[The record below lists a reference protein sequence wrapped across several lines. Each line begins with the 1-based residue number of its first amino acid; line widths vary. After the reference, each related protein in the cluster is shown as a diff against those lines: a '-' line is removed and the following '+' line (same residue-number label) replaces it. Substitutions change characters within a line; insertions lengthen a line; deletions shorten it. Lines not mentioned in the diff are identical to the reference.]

1 MSQIANLTVPEP
13 RLEQFRKLSDI
24 NRAFTY
30 TITLEQV
37 ARLTVDGAT
46 DLLGS
51 KSAVLMIHDAEG
63 LLQVQAA
70 HGVADEPLARFRA
83 SVTDE
88 VVGRLQGLLD
98 VPAECFTAVPLVVG
112 GSVTGIV
119 AVGLDRPATEPDEW
133 LLSALADQAAVTL
146 ENARLGGEVRLD
158 MEGRLRASEGA
169 AGAKDRALATLAHDI
184 RSPIGAIE
192 GYCTILEEEILGPVN
207 DKQRDALA
215 RVRMSGRHLLS
226 LLENV
231 MDMARLSAGVSS
243 AREERVDLRAVAR
256 DAVDILTPASYAKRQ
271 LMHLDPGTEI
281 AVRGDAARIR
291 QVLVNL
297 VGNAVKF
304 TPELGHVT
312 VSVAHVSDGD
322 GEWGEARVTDTGPG
336 IAPAEQAA
344 IFEAYYR
351 AEGTVSEPGIGL
363 GLAISAA
370 LAVQMGGTLTVE
382 SRDGAG
388 SSFTIRLPLDGQ
400 DDGARMTSDSVATVG
415 S

>member
-1 MSQIANLTVPEP
+1 MSQVASLTAPDP
-13 RLEQFRKLSDI
+13 RLDQFRKLSDI

-30 TITLEQV
+30 TTTLDQV

-46 DLLGS
+46 DLLGA
-51 KSAVLMIHDAEG
+51 KSAVLMIHDGEG

-83 SVTDE
+83 PLTDE
-88 VVGRLQGLLD
+88 IVGRLQGLLD

-119 AVGLDRPATEPDEW
+119 AVGLDRPTTEPDEW

-192 GYCTILEEEILGPVN
+192 GYCTLLEDEILGPVN

-231 MDMARLSAGVSS
+231 MDMARLSAGVPS
-243 AREERVDLRAVAR
+243 AAEERVDLRAVAR

-271 LMHLDPGTEI
+271 MMHLDQGPEI

-304 TPELGHVT
+304 TPEHGRIT
-312 VSVAHVSDGD
+312 VSVAHVIDGD
-322 GEWGEARVTDTGPG
+322 AEWGETRVTDTGPG
-336 IAPAEQAA
+336 IAPAEQGA

-351 AEGTVSEPGIGL
+351 AEGTVGEPGIGL
-363 GLAISAA
+363 GLAISHA

-382 SRDGAG
+382 SSAGAG

-400 DDGARMTSDSVATVG
+400 VDGAR
-415 S
+415 